1 MCVSGCS
8 DKKGGETS
16 LEKCVEDTCGG
27 RNRPNG
33 QWDEDDYDYDYDC
46 DNEDS
51 EDSYRA
57 KKKSKDDK
65 KQ

>member
-16 LEKCVEDTCGG
+16 FEKCVEDTCGG
-27 RNRPNG
+27 RNRSNG
-33 QWDEDDYDYDYDC
+33 QWDEDDYDYDC

-51 EDSYRA
+51 KDSYSV